1 MLFQFPYKP
10 QTLLGLNPMR
20 PFSPP
25 IALIQLNG
33 SILNGVDCLFSFVS
47 KICIFISLF
56 SHQTK
61 TI

>member
-25 IALIQLNG
+25 FGLIQLNV
-33 SILNGVDCLFSFVS
+33 SILNGVDYLFSFVS
-47 KICIFISLF
+47 KICLFIA
-56 SHQTK
+56 
-61 TI
+61 